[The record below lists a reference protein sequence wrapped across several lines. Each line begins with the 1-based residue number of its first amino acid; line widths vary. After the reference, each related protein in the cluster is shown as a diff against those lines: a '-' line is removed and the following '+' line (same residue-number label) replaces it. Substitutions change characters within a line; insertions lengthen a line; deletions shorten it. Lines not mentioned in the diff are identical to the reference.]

1 MLARVLAILVAA
13 AAFLG
18 GERPG
23 RAASLWEASLIFD
36 PWANAPGPNLTSR
49 RWAVPILEIV
59 DPWELAGEDGAPRDE
74 LEIVDPWETRRPR
87 IPTASFP
94 PIGCSSGELRR

>member
-13 AAFLG
+13 AVFLG

-23 RAASLWEASLIFD
+23 RADSLWEATLIFD
-36 PWANAPGPNLTSR
+36 PWADTPRPDVTGS
-49 RWAVPILEIV
+49 RWAVPATEIV
-59 DPWELAGEDGAPRDE
+59 DPWEHAGEQGARRDE

-94 PIGCSSGELRR
+94 PYP